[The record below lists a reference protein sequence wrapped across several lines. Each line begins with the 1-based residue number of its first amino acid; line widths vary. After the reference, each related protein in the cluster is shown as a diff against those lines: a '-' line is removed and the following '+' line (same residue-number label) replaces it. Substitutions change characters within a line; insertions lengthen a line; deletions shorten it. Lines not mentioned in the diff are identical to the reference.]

1 MFTFIIKGI
10 TLNVIPD
17 DGILENH
24 GVPEWAPSAVV
35 DAKAG
40 EMTGTVRVTKG
51 FLEMDKKFQEI
62 LLTHEAG
69 HIACGHFAED
79 HPTDKIVENDRLEAE
94 ADAWAIQELGYE
106 QYASVFTHVMGIILA
121 KLEFPAFYKS
131 MLEEETEQRLARAV
145 AVVNK

>member
-1 MFTFIIKGI
+1 MFTFIVKGI
-10 TLNVIPD
+10 TLNVIAD
-17 DGILENH
+17 DGILQNH
-24 GVPEWAPSAVV
+24 GVPDWAPSAVV

-40 EMTGTVRVTKG
+40 EMTGIVRVTKG

-69 HIACGHFAED
+69 HIACNHFEIN

-106 QYASVFTHVMGIILA
+106 EYASVFTHVTGIILA
-121 KLEFPAFYKS
+121 KLEFPSVYKT
-131 MLEEETEQRLARAV
+131 MLEQENQQRLARAL
-145 AVVNK
+145 AVLNK